1 MAEAGMTVDRVWRI
15 AYDKCTWIV
24 KDAIVINEENYV
36 SLPRRKASCC
46 TFARMCCKDSPTDV
60 SLVASIGYTQLAQMR
75 NLKQA
80 EDMASGDVCPKE
92 PASLPSGQ
100 TNLRQLFSA
109 QLADCTTP
117 IKRPSMTRSRMK
129 EVRQNKELIE
139 VTIPAFGEFS
149 EMRVSMMRPAHPSED
164 IVVPLDADVISRIV
178 EFIKFKGFDENL
190 MRARRDPRLP
200 KGVWPRRHK
209 DGTTKYYKKTEGGEP
224 SKLRRVSIKFEE
236 VEEEEYQPDG
246 LEGGSDSDG
255 RGEPGGSEQPRAV
268 ATVKPE
274 AVATVKP
281 EVAQG

>member
-92 PASLPSGQ
+92 PAPLPSGQ

-164 IVVPLDADVISRIV
+164 IIVPLDADVISRIV

-190 MRARRDPRLP
+190 MRQKRDPRLP
-200 KGVWPRRHK
+200 RGVWPRRHK
-209 DGTTKYYKKTEGGEP
+209 NGTVKYYKKTMGEDGSDV
-224 SKLRRVSIKFEE
+224 SKLRRVSIKFEDDD
-236 VEEEEYQPDG
+236 EEEEEVQPDG
-246 LEGGSDSDG
+246 FERGSDGDG
-255 RGEPGGSEQPRAV
+255 SGVDDGAEPRAEV
-268 ATVKPE
+268 AVKPE
-274 AVATVKP
+274 IT
-281 EVAQG
+281 QG